1 MSRKG
6 DTNNRANQMNPNN
19 EAYWTSRGY
28 DERPPDWE
36 ECPASTRFAEHISG
50 ADFRITANIAPVLE
64 EFGAGVYTVQLWA
77 DNETVIRALIAEYSI
92 FYDAD

>member
-36 ECPASTRFAEHISG
+36 ERSSADEDRGEPRRHSPASRK
-50 ADFRITANIAPVLE
+50 
-64 EFGAGVYTVQLWA
+64 
-77 DNETVIRALIAEYSI
+77 
-92 FYDAD
+92 